1 MPLRTIAFMA
11 ARTRHRK
18 VPRAHGLPRWDDGAF
33 RPIRR
38 VGSTA
43 GVVTLGDV
51 RRTRR
56 ALRSCIRG
64 VRRSLSSTRSSPADR
79 SILRPRAETFVE
91 VPPGPWSSRAS
102 ERREASSR
110 ANGTSVW
117 CGGDDGVEP
126 PTLKR
131 LRRAGRR
138 GCRSSD
144 RTRLG
149 PRSVIGADV
158 GVVAEKNGQ
167 ATVATETS
175 RRPLL
180 RVARRGLPL

>member
-1 MPLRTIAFMA
+1 MPTRTIAFA
-11 ARTRHRK
+11 PRK
-18 VPRAHGLPRWDDGAF
+18 TPRRASPQAGGSLRWGEGASF
-33 RPIRR
+33 PQRR
-38 VGSTA
+38 VGSTSGA
-43 GVVTLGDV
+43 VTLGDV

-56 ALRSCIRG
+56 ALRFRIRG

-79 SILRPRAETFVE
+79 SILRPRAATFAE
-91 VPPGPWSSRAS
+91 VPPGPWSNRAS

-117 CGGDDGVEP
+117 CGGVDGVEP
-126 PTLKR
+126 PHPATL
-131 LRRAGRR
+131 ATPSCTGRER
-138 GCRSSD
+138 N
-144 RTRLG
+144 TRLG
-149 PRSVIGADV
+149 SRSVIGTDV

-180 RVARRGLPL
+180 RVARRELPF